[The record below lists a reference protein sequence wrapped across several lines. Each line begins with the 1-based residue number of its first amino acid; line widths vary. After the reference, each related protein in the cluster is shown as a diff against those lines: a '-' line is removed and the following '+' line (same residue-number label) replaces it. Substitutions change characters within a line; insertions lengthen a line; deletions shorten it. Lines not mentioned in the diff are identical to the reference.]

1 MKRFVIL
8 VVVIIYS
15 SRVPVNSQEGDY
27 NIAFRNFLRSYNA
40 GDLINAE
47 KSLLLSLE
55 SCDSLP
61 LNFRIPVLNN
71 LGAVNYLLGRY
82 NRSLDYYNM
91 AELLINEDISQS
103 LGDIYINKAII
114 FSIKKQYANASEYFE
129 KGIRI
134 YDKLLTTDDNSVIS
148 SLSLAYLNYGR
159 QLINGEDYKRA
170 LELFQKSER
179 LIEKHNL
186 QSLSTVYLNIAQVF
200 QKLNELENAEKY
212 YTKCISILKERYT
225 DQQHFRLSEA
235 YYNYAQLLGFDG
247 RINEAFEMLE
257 MALSI
262 SISNYGAKNPQVSL
276 VYKYIGDHFSE
287 LSEYRK
293 ALDYYQNALIS
304 IVDNFNEAD
313 IFSNPS
319 GDTSLFSIRLLDNL
333 KSKALALQELSLQ
346 EKNELSAVKYSKAA
360 SETIGIALNVL
371 GQIKDEHEHVSY
383 EDRIYLAE
391 NEKETY
397 ISAIDIINR
406 ELKLTGETS
415 LVRKMYGILQDTKAS
430 LLRKEIIENELLFSD
445 LISDSLRRRK
455 NDLELALGSYNKF
468 ILNEFQNSKPDTAKI
483 SFWKDEIF
491 AMNRELEELSVEF
504 RIRHPEFNNL
514 HNKTKPLSV
523 VQVMKEL
530 KKDET
535 IIDFLLS
542 PKYINGTRKLFTFI
556 ITQDTLL
563 LHESHPDSLFSLN
576 AEIIRNGSRIR
587 NNENRRSNVLNKYAS
602 ALNYMYNTL
611 INPVINNLNTSR
623 LIIIPDDEISWLP
636 FDALIES
643 LPPDSINTF
652 DGLPFLIN
660 RFIISYGPSSSLI
673 FNKTF
678 SGRKVYAFAPDY
690 NGINGAITDVVRL
703 SGANKEI
710 DAIYRWFRGLRFT
723 GHSATETN
731 FRSLLVSPGIFHL
744 AMHSFSDTLN
754 SNYSYLLFETGN
766 DTLND
771 GKLYNYE
778 VSLLKIVSPMIV
790 LSSCN
795 SGTGRLYQSEGL
807 MSLARSFFLAGAS
820 SLIMTSW
827 EINDEVSAEI
837 MDRFYYY
844 LAKGRQ
850 KDEAM
855 RLAKLEFLRETPPS
869 LKDPYYWSAYKVM
882 GNNDPVNA
890 GRNKLLYPVPAI
902 IVVVAIIIFYY
913 FRRRSIRSEDSL

>member
-8 VVVIIYS
+8 AVIIIYS
-15 SRVPVNSQEGDY
+15 SHAPVISQEEDY
-27 NIAFRNFLRSYNA
+27 DASFRNFLRSYNS
-40 GDLINAE
+40 GDLMNAE
-47 KSLLLSLE
+47 RSLLLSLE
-55 SCDSLP
+55 SGDSLP

-71 LGAVNYLLGRY
+71 LGAVNFLLGRY

-134 YDKLLTTDDNSVIS
+134 YDKLLTTDDKSVIS

-159 QLINGEDYKRA
+159 QLTNRRDYKQA

-186 QSLSTVYLNIAQVF
+186 QSLATVYLNIAQVF
-200 QKLNELENAEKY
+200 KNLNELENAEKY

-225 DQQHFRLSEA
+225 DQHFRLSEA

-247 RINEAFEMLE
+247 RKNEAFEMLE

-293 ALDYYQNALIS
+293 ALDYYQKALIS
-304 IVDNFNEAD
+304 IVDNFNETD

-333 KSKALALQELSLQ
+333 KSKALALQELSQQ

-360 SETIGIALNVL
+360 NETIGIALNVL
-371 GQIKDEHEHVSY
+371 SQIKDEYLSD

-397 ISAIDIINR
+397 ISAIDIINS
-406 ELKLTGETS
+406 ELRLTGETS
-415 LVRKMYGILQDTKAS
+415 LVRKMYDILQDTKAS
-430 LLRKEIIENELLFSD
+430 LLREEIIENELLFSE
-445 LISDSLRRRK
+445 LIPDSLSRRK
-455 NDLELALGSYNKF
+455 NDLKLALGSYNKLIF
-468 ILNEFQNSKPDTAKI
+468 NEFQSPKPDTAKI

-491 AMNRELEELSVEF
+491 AMNRELEELSVEL
-504 RIRHPEFNNL
+504 RMSYPQYYNL
-514 HNKTKPLSV
+514 LKKTKPLSV
-523 VQVMKEL
+523 VQVMKKL

-535 IIDFLLS
+535 IIDFILS

-556 ITQDTLL
+556 ITRDSLL
-563 LHESHPDSLFSLN
+563 FHESHPDSLFSLN

-587 NNENRRSNVLNKYAS
+587 NNENRRSHVLNKYAS

-611 INPVINNLNTSR
+611 VNPLIKNLNTSH

-643 LPPDSINTF
+643 LPSDSINSF
-652 DGLPFLIN
+652 DGLPYLIN
-660 RFIISYGPSSSLI
+660 RFIISYGPSASLV
-673 FNKTF
+673 FNKTLP
-678 SGRKVYAFAPDY
+678 GRKVYAFAPDY
-690 NGINGAITDVVRL
+690 NEINGAITDIVRL

-710 DAIYRWFRGLRFT
+710 DAIYRWFRGRRFT

-731 FRSLLVSPGIFHL
+731 FRSLLGSPGIFHL

-795 SGTGRLYQSEGL
+795 SGTGKLYQSEGL
-807 MSLARSFFLAGAS
+807 KSLALSFFLAGAS

-837 MDRFYYY
+837 MENFYYY

-855 RLAKLEFLRETPPS
+855 RLAKLEFLRKNPPS
-869 LKDPYYWSAYKVM
+869 LKDPYYWAAYKVM

-913 FRRRSIRSEDSL
+913 FRRRRIRSEDSL